1 MIRNLITRNQLKAG
15 YKLKIYEINTEI
27 LKNIV
32 AFRGGKGV

>member
-1 MIRNLITRNQLKAG
+1 MHKFIARNLLKTG
-15 YKLKIYEINTEI
+15 YKLKIYEINPEI